1 MKGLRTLRIWL
12 LVAGIAVGVAAL
24 ALVNSSIQS
33 RGTGAEQAAP
43 PMDKASAESSSA
55 LWAQGDPVKA
65 PAVAAAQS
73 IASGKPLTPVAAL
86 RQQADGEV
94 VIRDD
99 RGTASKSVVRV
110 GRSGDLYPQAPK
122 ELAPAV
128 KTSAFL
134 SQHGAVF
141 GIQNVAS
148 QLRLLGTSTDQYGN
162 SRVSYQQMHEGVP
175 VFGAILRG
183 HVSADGRLT
192 VVNGKF
198 VPDVDIPARPQVAR
212 TDAYR
217 TATTIVGEQQ
227 PSKRKNVDLAVKS
240 AALMVYRTNLTRG
253 TPGTNHLVYEIQ
265 VTDDHSVREFVYVDA
280 HTGKIVDQITGI
292 HGLKNRRV
300 YEARF
305 NSDNPEI
312 PPPAWREGDARPAL
326 DPAHEDE
333 VAGAGHS
340 YNLFFNLSG
349 GTYRSWDGADA
360 GMITVNNDPTI
371 ICPNANW
378 NGTSTNYCSGTSA
391 DDVIAHEWTHAY
403 TQETSGLIYQWQS
416 GALNESYSDIFGE
429 TIDQI
434 NNREGVEGTAATG
447 NNGPRSQD
455 DAVCSEFTSETP
467 TADDSIR
474 WLMGEDAFAFSPLPP
489 IGDAAIRDM
498 WHPRCAGGNFF
509 LGDPGHVNSPRYS
522 CSSSDAGGVH
532 TNSGVNNRAYALL
545 ADGDTVELKDDGTPF
560 ASPVT
565 VQGIGLTKAAHIFW
579 RANSVYNGPASNFA
593 DNADSLVMACQDLIG
608 VNLTKLVTSAE
619 NGTGLLG
626 SNNDT
631 VDPTPEL
638 SGEIV
643 TPADCEQVNN
653 AIAAVEMRFDVTD
666 KCGFGPMLDPSPAPM
681 CGTATVAR
689 YFTEDW
695 EAGLSAGWTIGQ
707 VPVSKPVLDTR
718 PWFLRSGDLPVNP
731 DSSLHPGSAMF
742 QENRRD
748 LGNCSTD
755 DESGVL
761 FLESP
766 IIAVD
771 PQSPGHLVFEH
782 YLNTEVGFDGGNVM
796 ISINGGAYTVIPSTA
811 FVHNPYP
818 GRLNDAL
825 DQNTNP
831 KAGEEAFH
839 GGNSGEVSGDWGQ
852 SQIDLAAVGVA
863 PGDSI
868 QLRWDFGQDGCNGS
882 DGWYVDKV
890 ELFTCGDAGPP
901 TQACTAYP
909 ADIPP
914 LGSPIV
920 SLVGSTTT
928 ATVSGETGPVTD
940 LNIRDLTGS
949 HTWMGDLTFELQSPG
964 GTAITLFE
972 GSACGGEDGINVE
985 FDDDAASVVGCNDW
999 LSGGTFRPQ
1008 QALSVF
1014 NDEDAN
1020 GDWTLTITDSFPQ
1033 DEGLLNSWSVEL
1045 CTDLNSPP
1053 VANDDMVTAK
1063 GRQRVTIRVLNNDTD
1078 ADGDCLRIS
1087 GVTQPANGT
1096 ATLNVGSCDLA
1107 NRDTITYRRNPGFK
1121 GTDTF
1126 TYEVND
1132 GNGGTDTAT
1141 VTVSP

>member
-1 MKGLRTLRIWL
+1 MKILRTIRAWF
-12 LVAGIAVGVAAL
+12 LVVGITVGVLAL
-24 ALVNSSIQS
+24 ATVASKIQAP
-33 RGTGAEQAAP
+33 GTEAGLAAP
-43 PMDKASAESSSA
+43 QTDQSSTESSFG
-55 LWAQGDPVKA
+55 LWAQGDPVRA
-65 PAVAAAQS
+65 PVVAVAQTSAPE
-73 IASGKPLTPVAAL
+73 KPLTPVAAL
-86 RQQADGEV
+86 RHQAGGEV

-99 RGTASKSVVRV
+99 RGTASKSVVHV
-110 GRSGDLYPQAPK
+110 AHGGDLYPQAPK
-122 ELAPAV
+122 KLAPAD

-141 GIQNVAS
+141 GIRNAAG
-148 QLRLLGTSTDQYGN
+148 QLRLLDTSKDQYGN
-162 SRVSYQQMHEGVP
+162 VRVSYQQVHEGVP

-192 VVNGKF
+192 AVNGKF
-198 VPDVDIPARPQVAR
+198 VPDVDVPTQPQVAR
-212 TDAYR
+212 TEAYR
-217 TATTIVGEQQ
+217 TAVTSVGAQQ
-227 PSKRKNVDLAVKS
+227 PSKRKNADLAVKS

-253 TPGTNHLVYEIQ
+253 TPGENHLVYEIQ
-265 VTDDHSVREFVYVDA
+265 VSDDHSVREFIYVDA

-292 HGLKNRRV
+292 QGLKNRRV

-305 NSDNPEI
+305 NSNDPET
-312 PPPAWREGDARPAL
+312 PPPFWREGDVRPAL

-333 VAGAGHS
+333 VAGTGYS

-371 ICPNANW
+371 VCPNANW

-429 TIDQI
+429 TVDQI
-434 NNREGVEGTAATG
+434 DNREGVEGTAAAG
-447 NNGPRSQD
+447 NDGPRSQD
-455 DAVCSEFTSETP
+455 DAVCSEFTSEIP

-498 WHPRCAGGNFF
+498 WRPRCAGGNFL

-545 ADGDTVELKDDGTPF
+545 ADGDTVELKDDSTPF

-565 VQGIGLTKAAHIFW
+565 VRGIGLTKAAHIFW

-593 DNADSLVMACQDLIG
+593 DNADALAMACQDLIG
-608 VNLTKLVTSAE
+608 VNLTKLVTNAE
-619 NGTGLLG
+619 NGTGLVG
-626 SNNDT
+626 ANNDT
-631 VDPTPEL
+631 IDPVPEL
-638 SGEIV
+638 SGDII
-643 TPADCEQVNN
+643 TAADCQQVDN
-653 AIAAVEMRFDVTD
+653 AVAAVEMRFDVTQ

-681 CGTATVAR
+681 CGTAAVR
-689 YFTEDW
+689 HYFTEDW
-695 EAGLSAGWTIGQ
+695 EAGVPAGWTIGQ
-707 VPVSKPVLDTR
+707 QPASKPVLDTR
-718 PWFLRSGDLPVNP
+718 PWFLRSGDLPANP
-731 DSSLHPGSAMF
+731 DSTTHPGSAIF
-742 QENRRD
+742 QENRPD

-766 IIAVD
+766 IIVVD
-771 PQSPGHLVFEH
+771 PESPGHLVFEH

-818 GRLNDAL
+818 GTLNDAL

-839 GGNSGEVSGDWGQ
+839 GGNSGDVSGDWGQ
-852 SQIDLAAVGVA
+852 SQIDLAAARVA

-868 QLRWDFGQDGCNGS
+868 RLRWDFGQDGCNGS
-882 DGWYVDKV
+882 EGWYVDRV
-890 ELFTCGDAGPP
+890 EFFTCGDAAPP
-901 TQACTAYP
+901 TQSCAAYP
-909 ADIPP
+909 AAVPP
-914 LGSPIV
+914 VGSPIV

-928 ATVSGETGPVTD
+928 ATVSGEAGSVTN

-949 HTWMGDLTFELQSPG
+949 HTFIGDLTFELRSPA
-964 GTAITLFE
+964 GTVITLFD
-972 GSACGGEDGINVE
+972 GSTCGSEDGINVE
-985 FDDDAASVVGCNDW
+985 FDDDAAAVIGCTDW

-1008 QALSVF
+1008 QALSAF
-1014 NDEDAN
+1014 NGESAN
-1020 GDWTLTITDSFPQ
+1020 GEWTLSITDSFPQ

-1045 CTDLNSPP
+1045 CTALNSPP
-1053 VANDDMVTAK
+1053 VANDDSAILK
-1063 GRQRVTIRVLNNDTD
+1063 GRKRVTLNVLTNDSD

-1087 GVTQPANGT
+1087 NVTQPANGS
-1096 ATLNVGSCDLA
+1096 ATLNAGSCAPAAADTISYRA
-1107 NRDTITYRRNPGFK
+1107 NRGSGD
-1121 GTDTF
+1121 TDTF
-1126 TYEVND
+1126 TYEVSD
-1132 GNGGTDTAT
+1132 GNGGSDTAT
-1141 VTVSP
+1141 VTVSR